1 MLTLFKLFS
10 LLISIPLPL
19 QQEPL
24 GEYWGTGEKES
35 EYYRLVDVPLPEEL
49 AVEAGS
55 FEVMPDE
62 KQLAIATRRGDIFL
76 VEGAFDE
83 HPEPKFKK
91 FASGLDEVFGMAYR
105 DGAFHVTQQTEVTRI
120 TDEDGDGRADRFDTL
135 SDVWG
140 FRHYH
145 EFSFGSKPDEDGNI
159 WVALCLSKSYNSD
172 APFRGWCLKITPE
185 GKAIPICSGIRSPC
199 GIGTNEHGVM
209 FYAESQGP
217 WNGSCSLK
225 VLEPGGF
232 MGHPASFNWYEL
244 APELGPA
251 PIKPN
256 SPSRLEVER
265 KRVKELVPY
274 AVVFPYKRMGRSI
287 SGFMVDRSGGKFG
300 PFENQIFVGDFSL
313 GVVMRATTEK
323 INGVWQGACY
333 PFREGFDT
341 GLLAVQFTPQGSLI
355 AGGTNRGWPVRGPKA
370 YAIQRLDWTGVTPFE
385 IKEIKAKPDGFELSF
400 TKPVDRDVASR
411 PDTYQL
417 KTFTHIYQQGYGS
430 PEVDQTVPKATKAV
444 VSQDGMKVHISVD
457 GLVQGHVHD
466 FYLPAMRSADSEE
479 LLHLSAYYTLNEIP
493 KSSDVDH
500 SIGIQEEVPTTRG
513 IIDFERPNDAE
524 SLLDSSESKFVP
536 EAHHPCQWSFSDGVL
551 TASPKWD
558 SVVTPKAYQDFRM
571 HLEFN
576 VNDAGDVNRERDG
589 NSGVYIQQRYELQIL
604 NSFGVDE
611 ADYKKNDCGC
621 LYGLKKPDKL
631 VNKPAGEWQSF
642 DIAFRAARF
651 ANGKKT
657 EDARVTVYQ
666 NGELIH
672 DDVVLNRKTG
682 AGKKEGRAARPI
694 KLQGHHNPVQFRN
707 VWIQELD
714 LGSST
719 SVDED
724 VPKITVAQKTLP
736 LVGETFALNGNSAF
750 VILPKG
756 ARNSEEVPWV
766 WYAPTLNGLP
776 ANSEKW
782 MFERFLNSGVA
793 VAGIDVG
800 ESFGSPRGRQKYSEF
815 YDYLVE
821 SYHFSKKPCLLARSR
836 GGLMLYNWAVE
847 NPESVA
853 GIAGIYPVCNISSY
867 PGVAKACA
875 AYELS
880 AEQLEAELAKHNPV
894 SRLEGLAKAKVPIFH
909 IHGDNDNVVPLSE
922 NSELLQKRYL
932 ELGGEIELE
941 VVEGQGHNMWD
952 GWFQSENL
960 VRFVLKSLGRPIS
973 IHPVPESEL
982 WLTFPGGDGPGRGKH
997 VVLIAAEQEYRSEQ
1011 SMPMLARVL
1020 SKHHGFDCTVL
1031 FSLNENHEVD
1041 PTLQAPFEDKSRR
1054 HNIPGLEHLEK
1065 ADCVIWLSRF
1075 MQLPDEQ
1082 LEKFHQYFDSG
1093 KPLIALRT
1101 ANHGFWGSTK
1111 YLKDGQS
1118 VSLRELLGGTFM
1130 GHHGG
1135 WHRESTAGILV
1146 PEHQKHPILTG
1157 VGDIWGTS
1165 DVYRCHNEDHPFPDD
1180 AQALVLGQ
1188 PMLDLSRDAKPNKE
1202 KEPLPIAW
1210 TKNWVGNQG
1219 KSTRVFHFTM
1229 GSAKD
1234 FENEGVRRLTI
1245 NAVYWGFGMEDS
1257 IQADRSVE
1265 IVGDYQPLQSGF
1277 NYEELGVR
1285 PRKPSYYQGDSNES
1299 P

>member
-1 MLTLFKLFS
+1 MLTLLKLFS
-10 LLISIPLPL
+10 LILLSLPM

-35 EYYRLVDVPLPEEL
+35 KYYRLVDIPLPEDL

-76 VEGAFDE
+76 VDGAFDNF
-83 HPEPKFKK
+83 PEPKFKK
-91 FASGLDEVFGMAYR
+91 FASGLDEVFGMAFR

-172 APFRGWCLKITPE
+172 APFRGWCLKITPD
-185 GKAIPICSGIRSPC
+185 GKTIPVCSGIRSPC

-244 APELGPA
+244 APELGAA
-251 PIKPN
+251 PVMPN
-256 SPSRLEVER
+256 SPSRFEIER

-323 INGVWQGACY
+323 VNGVWQGACY

-370 YAIQRLDWTGVTPFE
+370 YAIQRLDWTGLTPFE
-385 IKEIKAKPDGFELSF
+385 IKEIKAKSDGFEIAF
-400 TKPVDRDVASR
+400 TKPVDREIASK
-411 PDTYQL
+411 PETYQL

-430 PEVDQTVPKATKAV
+430 PEVDQTVPKATRAT
-444 VSQDGMKVHISVD
+444 VSADGMKVSVTVD

-466 FYLPAMRSADSEE
+466 FYLPNMRSTEQEE

-493 KSSDVDH
+493 KSVENEETTSVDD
-500 SIGIQEEVPTTRG
+500 VPTTKG
-513 IIDFERPNDAE
+513 IIDFKRPEDVEVLVDE
-524 SLLDSSESKFVP
+524 SGSRFVP
-536 EAHHPCQWSFSDGVL
+536 ESHHQCQWTFSDGVL

-558 SVVTPKAYQDFRM
+558 SVVTPEAYQDFRM

-604 NSFGVDE
+604 NSFGVSE
-611 ADYKKNDCGC
+611 ADYKNNDCGC
-621 LYGLKKPDKL
+621 LYGLKKPDRL

-651 ANGKKT
+651 SDGKKT
-657 EDARVTVYQ
+657 EDARITVYQ

-672 DDVVLNRKTG
+672 DDVVVKRKTG
-682 AGKKEGRAARPI
+682 AGKKEAPSARPI
-694 KLQGHHNPVQFRN
+694 KLQGHHNQVRFRN
-707 VWIQELD
+707 IWIQQLALNDE
-714 LGSST
+714 
-719 SVDED
+719 SVVSAE

-736 LVGETFALNGNSAF
+736 LPGESFALNGNPAF
-750 VILPKG
+750 IIFPKG
-756 ARNSEEVPWV
+756 ARNSKDVPWV
-766 WYAPTLNGLP
+766 WYAPTLKGLP
-776 ANSEKW
+776 AVSEKW
-782 MFERFLNSGVA
+782 MFERFLNAGVA
-793 VAGIDVG
+793 IAGIDVG
-800 ESFGSPRGRQKYSEF
+800 ESYGSPKGRQKYTEF
-815 YDYLVE
+815 YNYLIE
-821 SYHFSKKPCLLARSR
+821 NHHFSKKPCLLARSR

-847 NPESVA
+847 HPQSVS
-853 GIAGIYPVCNISSY
+853 GVAGIYPVCNLASY
-867 PGVAKACA
+867 PGIDNACA

-880 AEQLEAELAKHNPV
+880 AEQLRSKLTEHNPV
-894 SRLEGLAKAKVPIFH
+894 DRLAGMAQAGVPILH
-909 IHGDNDNVVPLSE
+909 IHGDKDKVVPLDE
-922 NSELLQKRYL
+922 NSALVEKRYRD
-932 ELGGEIELE
+932 LGGDIHVE

-952 GWFQSENL
+952 GWFQSEEL
-960 VRFVLKSLGRPIS
+960 VEFVLKSLDRPIYN
-973 IHPVPESEL
+973 HPVPKSER
-982 WLTFPGGDGPGRGKH
+982 WLTFPGGEGPGKGKH
-997 VVLIAAEQEYRSEQ
+997 IVLIAAEQEYRSEQ
-1011 SMPMLARVL
+1011 SMPMLAKVL

-1031 FSLNENHEVD
+1031 FSLNENNEVD
-1041 PTLQAPFEDKSRR
+1041 PTLPAPFEDKERR
-1054 HNIPGLEHLEK
+1054 HNIAGLEHLET

-1075 MQLPDEQ
+1075 MQLPDDQ
-1082 LEKFHQYFDSG
+1082 MAHFHQYFDSG

-1101 ANHGFWGSTK
+1101 ANHGFWGGAK
-1111 YLKDGQS
+1111 YVKDGEA

-1135 WHRESTAGILV
+1135 WHREATKGILV
-1146 PEHQKHPILTG
+1146 PENSDHPILKG
-1157 VGDIWGTS
+1157 VDDIWGTS
-1165 DVYRCHNEDHPFPDD
+1165 DVYRCHNEKHPFPED

-1188 PMLDLSRDAKPNKE
+1188 PLLDLTRDAKPNTD

-1210 TKNWVGNQG
+1210 TKTWIGNQG
-1219 KSTRVFHFTM
+1219 LSTKIFHFTM

-1234 FENEGVRRLTI
+1234 FENEGVRRLTV
-1245 NAVYWGFGMEDS
+1245 NAVYWGLGMEES
-1257 IQADRSVE
+1257 IRADRSVE
-1265 IVGDYQPLQSGF
+1265 IVGEYRPLKSGF
-1277 NYEELGVR
+1277 GYQELGVQ
-1285 PRKPSYYQGDSNES
+1285 PRKASFYQGD
-1299 P
+1299 